1 MVALKIRN
9 FGEIVS
15 SLGTTGQAELIKE
28 VADRLR
34 VGTPKLVIYHANDC
48 LLWQSGEGFDELT
61 EHLAGLH
68 AMFNLPTKIAGRTID
83 VSLAFGV
90 DTEAEQSPATRI
102 ATALALADEAAA
114 KGLRIKHGSADRH
127 VDTEW
132 RLSLLSHLDT
142 GLRNGE
148 VWVAY
153 QPQFDLAQNRVM
165 SAEALVRWTHPER
178 GAIPAHDFVLAA
190 ERGNRIDRLTWFV
203 MDRAIADAATVNR
216 RGIPFSIGVNV
227 SAKLLDDRHLVP
239 NILAI
244 LHRHRL
250 PPQLLTVEITESS
263 EIERPVNAASI
274 MHDLRAHGINVS
286 IDDYGTG
293 FTNLEYLKSVPAT
306 EVKIDRQ
313 FVAALM
319 GTGPDKLLVESTVTL
334 AHSLGQRVVAEG
346 VEDADILDR
355 LRTMGCDAVQG
366 YLIGHPMPFAELSR
380 QLRSQ
385 EGWRLAN

>member
-1 MVALKIRN
+1 MN
-9 FGEIVS
+9 
-15 SLGTTGQAELIKE
+15 E
-28 VADRLR
+28 VAARLS
-34 VGTPKLVIYHANDC
+34 VGAPDLIFYHANDC
-48 LLWQSGEGFDELT
+48 LLWQTALAHDELAD
-61 EHLAGLH
+61 HLGGLH
-68 AMFNLPTKIAGRTID
+68 VLFNTPTVIAGRTFD
-83 VSLAFGV
+83 VSLALGI
-90 DTEAEQSPATRI
+90 DAEVTQSAATRI
-102 ATALALADEAAA
+102 ATAIALADEAAA
-114 KGLRIKHGSADRH
+114 KGLRMKHGSADRH
-127 VDTEW
+127 VDSEW
-132 RLSLLSHLDT
+132 RLSLLSQLDT

-153 QPQFDLAQNRVM
+153 QPQFDLAQNRVR

-244 LHRHRL
+244 LDRYGL

-319 GTGPDKLLVESTVTL
+319 GTGPDQLLVESTVTL

-355 LRTMGCDAVQG
+355 LRVMGCDAVQG